1 MVANGALEEEN
12 ERKGDF
18 FAENFGFCKIL
29 PIFALPKG
37 N

>member
-1 MVANGALEEEN
+1 MVANGVWKIEN